1 MKKSVVAISII
12 AVLVLSL
19 DACKSKNES
28 KEQENQTIGIAE
40 ATQSPKDSVS
50 WAGSYT
56 GTVPCADC
64 TGIRV
69 HLVLNSDETYQLHC
83 QYLGKENNPDY
94 SVSGK
99 FTWNDAKDVITLDSQ
114 DWPRYYQIGENKL
127 TQLDTEGKLITGELA
142 DKYVLTK
149 SIGAE

>member
-1 MKKSVVAISII
+1 MRKIVGVICIIS
-12 AVLVLSL
+12 VLVLSL
-19 DACKSKNES
+19 DACKPKNES
-28 KEQENQTIGIAE
+28 KNQATEIAD
-40 ATQSPKDSVS
+40 ATSLSQNGAD
-50 WAGSYT
+50 WAGSYA
-56 GTVPCADC
+56 GTIPCADC
-64 TGIRV
+64 TGINV

-99 FTWNDAKDVITLDSQ
+99 FTWNDAKNVITLDSQ

-127 TQLDTEGKLITGELA
+127 TQLDTEGKLITGEFA

-149 SIGAE
+149 GAKAE